1 MEEKKNIEELLKSY
15 LTVNSFGNIRSIS
28 NKPLP
33 KKGIQT
39 SRNFHPINSFY
50 NNKNLTEPTL
60 QYKPR
65 RNYKFSSSEIPLTQ
79 IGKSK
84 INIGK
89 SFLTEMNI
97 KQNPILN
104 NKELSN
110 DLEFK
115 TNYIIKY
122 AQNAD
127 NFYKL
132 AKNNIVIREEQRRN
146 YDEIYIKL
154 RKALESQTRL
164 FFDNKNFTGGP
175 LSPNLLKD
183 LIIFCYDFNNN
194 INKFCNFL
202 VHELK
207 NEKEQNMKL
216 LKKNYEQ
223 DLKLQSKTKELD
235 ELNEY
240 LNRYEVSNK
249 IALKKAREETL
260 GEIEGNFYQKEN
272 AYLLTIYK
280 LEQEVKDLTK
290 LLDKNK
296 DYFNKYKECEKIIE
310 EKNNLNDE
318 MRFAFTKEIHEKNIQ
333 YAIEKDKEEDLLLKI
348 KELEDSFKR
357 YKKDDEKIK
366 LNEIELQSQIKRLK
380 SNSYEKNE
388 RIRMMNEELE
398 FYIFNY
404 EKEKKSH
411 SYTYSALQA
420 LEKKVLK
427 EKEEKEKEE
436 REKKIED
443 EKIIKEEDE
452 KKIKEE
458 EEKEKKE

>member
-1 MEEKKNIEELLKSY
+1 
-15 LTVNSFGNIRSIS
+15 
-28 NKPLP
+28 
-33 KKGIQT
+33 
-39 SRNFHPINSFY
+39 
-50 NNKNLTEPTL
+50 
-60 QYKPR
+60 
-65 RNYKFSSSEIPLTQ
+65 
-79 IGKSK
+79 
-84 INIGK
+84 
-89 SFLTEMNI
+89 
-97 KQNPILN
+97 
-104 NKELSN
+104 
-110 DLEFK
+110 
-115 TNYIIKY
+115 
-122 AQNAD
+122 
-127 NFYKL
+127 
-132 AKNNIVIREEQRRN
+132 
-146 YDEIYIKL
+146 
-154 RKALESQTRL
+154 
-164 FFDNKNFTGGP
+164 
-175 LSPNLLKD
+175 
-183 LIIFCYDFNNN
+183 
-194 INKFCNFL
+194 
-202 VHELK
+202 
-207 NEKEQNMKL
+207 MKL

-223 DLKLQSKTKELD
+223 ELKLQSKIKELD
-235 ELNEY
+235 ELNKY
-240 LNRYEVSNK
+240 LIRYDVSNK

-348 KELEDSFKR
+348 KELEDSFKQ

-427 EKEEKEKEE
+427 EKKEKEEKELKEKEEKEKELKE
-436 REKKIED
+436 
-443 EKIIKEEDE
+443 KEE
-452 KKIKEE
+452 K
-458 EEKEKKE
+458 EEKEKE